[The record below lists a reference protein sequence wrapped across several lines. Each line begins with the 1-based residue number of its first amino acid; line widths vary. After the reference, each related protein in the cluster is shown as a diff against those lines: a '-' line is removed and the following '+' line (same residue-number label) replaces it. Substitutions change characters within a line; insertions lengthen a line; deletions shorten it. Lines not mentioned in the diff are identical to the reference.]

1 MSSTEE
7 SDLKAGHPPA
17 VKAGGMRITQH
28 KGPKEDKESKPSK
41 EKDSAEVETGG
52 AGALKVS
59 TSPPKTT
66 MISGAPVRG
75 HADFPAEAVQS
86 FHEKPVPT
94 HDARSTSNTRPNI
107 IQQPRK

>member
-1 MSSTEE
+1 MYIKSCFYIIFDIFS
-7 SDLKAGHPPA
+7 

-28 KGPKEDKESKPSK
+28 KSPKEDKESKSSK
-41 EKDSAEVETGG
+41 EKESVEAETGG

-59 TSPPKTT
+59 TSPPKSTT
-66 MISGAPVRG
+66 ISGAPVRG

-94 HDARSTSNTRPNI
+94 HEPRPGGNTKPNI
-107 IQQPRK
+107 IHQPRK